1 MFANLSGCEDAKIR
15 VWRIPEGG
23 LTETL
28 EEPEIYLRGK
38 GIFFF
43 IHKYVQLNL
52 VSVYLCVYDFLYLFS
67 LDHISGLVQKISTVK
82 PLI

>member
-38 GIFFF
+38 GMIFFSYTD
-43 IHKYVQLNL
+43 IYN
-52 VSVYLCVYDFLYLFS
+52 
-67 LDHISGLVQKISTVK
+67 
-82 PLI
+82 